1 MVGTPWMFPAG
12 TTPEQRDEQPR
23 HGIALRPNRQPA
35 ARRADS
41 RFGRAKRKSVNI
53 DLGQR
58 RA

>member
-1 MVGTPWMFPAG
+1 MFPAR